1 MTFNMSSQIVNLQ
14 IFLVPKLLLLVTNN
28 MLTPRITD
36 CCMPTGSS
44 FLVKVSRLCFSGVCR
59 ESLGTDTHAGA
70 LKTGSMAKF
79 ESLSQQVKKLELV
92 VYCCYMLLLFT
103 VTSFLAMPINSLV
116 KTLSWDICGK
126 LCEKNCHCTITLNFN
141 WPNFIHGNSQYIFP
155 KC

>member
-59 ESLGTDTHAGA
+59 ESLGTDTQGH
-70 LKTGSMAKF
+70 
-79 ESLSQQVKKLELV
+79 
-92 VYCCYMLLLFT
+92 
-103 VTSFLAMPINSLV
+103 
-116 KTLSWDICGK
+116 
-126 LCEKNCHCTITLNFN
+126 
-141 WPNFIHGNSQYIFP
+141 
-155 KC
+155 